1 MIYVIFKKYFLKKSK
16 LIKLTCS
23 PWTGYVFHWHHHFDG
38 FFSSNSFIY
47 QIHTKLSSNHRIHKK
62 IWAALRCDFTGFS
75 HGKNSKE
82 VSKSFHIFYN
92 LKVDRWH
99 QATLFLKL
107 FFVIFKSVT
116 QQVFTY
122 FYNFWPKKPDFSGFL
137 WEIVFVYK
145 SQIFFAVRKLQVSVK
160 NTIIHNWLFW

>member
-1 MIYVIFKKYFLKKSK
+1 MIYVIFKRYFLKKSK

-107 FFVIFKSVT
+107 FLWYLKVLQNKFFPIFT
-116 QQVFTY
+116 IFDQ
-122 FYNFWPKKPDFSGFL
+122 
-137 WEIVFVYK
+137 K
-145 SQIFFAVRKLQVSVK
+145 SQIFVIFCEKLCLCTNLRFS
-160 NTIIHNWLFW
+160 LR

>member
-137 WEIVFVYK
+137 CEIVFVYK
-145 SQIFFAVRKLQVSVK
+145 SQIFFAVRELQVSAK
-160 NTIIHNWLFW
+160 TTSFHNWLFW